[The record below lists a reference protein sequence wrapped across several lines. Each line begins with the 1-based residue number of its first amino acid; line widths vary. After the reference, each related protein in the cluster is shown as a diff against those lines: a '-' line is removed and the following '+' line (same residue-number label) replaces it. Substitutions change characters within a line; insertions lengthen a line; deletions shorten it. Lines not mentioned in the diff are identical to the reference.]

1 MPPHRE
7 DYLRSV
13 TIGEVKPHD
22 ATIHLADYD
31 SSWPSQYERLA
42 RLVTKAIPG
51 QVLLLEHVGS
61 TSVPGLAAKPII
73 DMVLAV
79 PSSADEAAYVPRLEE
94 EGFVLRIREPE
105 WFQHRALKFIQ
116 PASNLHVFTAGCE
129 EIGCMLMFRDRL
141 RAHEDERLLYERT
154 KRDLAQRTWKHV
166 QDYADAK
173 TAVVREILGRAGD

>member
-1 MPPHRE
+1 MKPP
-7 DYLRSV
+7 
-13 TIGEVKPHD
+13 TC
-22 ATIHLADYD
+22 LAWKKKGLCCASASPNG
-31 SSWPSQYERLA
+31 SS
-42 RLVTKAIPG
+42 I
-51 QVLLLEHVGS
+51 
-61 TSVPGLAAKPII
+61 
-73 DMVLAV
+73 
-79 PSSADEAAYVPRLEE
+79 
-94 EGFVLRIREPE
+94 
-105 WFQHRALKFIQ
+105 ALKFIQ